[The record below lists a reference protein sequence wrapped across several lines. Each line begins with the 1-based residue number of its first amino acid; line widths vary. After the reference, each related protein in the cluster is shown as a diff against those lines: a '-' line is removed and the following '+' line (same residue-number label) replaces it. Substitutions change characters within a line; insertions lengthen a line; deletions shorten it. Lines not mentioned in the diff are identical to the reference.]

1 MRSVTPRIIRYSAW
15 LRVRRFTERTI
26 ASRFLRDLPAD
37 QIDYKTIETAHDRS
51 VAHLGRSNAAEG
63 DGQDSLYYPGRRVV
77 HEEYGEGQVLYL
89 EPRGRSTYIRILFSE
104 FGERS
109 FALEH
114 VPLYIV
120 ED

>member
-1 MRSVTPRIIRYSAW
+1 MIRGI
-15 LRVRRFTERTI
+15 TERTI
-26 ASRFLRDLPAD
+26 ASRFLRDIPAEE
-37 QIDYKTIETAHDRS
+37 IDHKTIETAHDRS
-51 VAHLGRSNAAEG
+51 VAHLGRSNVAEG

-77 HEEYGEGQVLYL
+77 HEEYGEGEVLCL
-89 EPRGRSTYIRILFSE
+89 EPRGRSTYIRIQFQD